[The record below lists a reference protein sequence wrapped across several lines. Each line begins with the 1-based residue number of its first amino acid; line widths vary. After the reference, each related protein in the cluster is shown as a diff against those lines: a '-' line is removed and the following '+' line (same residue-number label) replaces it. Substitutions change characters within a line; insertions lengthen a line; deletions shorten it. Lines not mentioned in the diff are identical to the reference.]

1 MEAASV
7 KEVYEHIKK
16 LLDDPKAFG
25 NLLDKAYITVQKAKE
40 GAFDLAELEKELN
53 EIASKSGSKKTLS
66 REAVEKMFNDL
77 NNDKVKSA
85 SKDELAKLMRESLE
99 EKKAKIE
106 AGMKK

>member
-1 MEAASV
+1 MDPESV

-16 LLDDPKAFG
+16 LLDDPKSFADMV
-25 NLLDKAYITVQKAKE
+25 DKAYATVQKAKA
-40 GAFDLAELEKELN
+40 GTFDVTELEKELN
-53 EIASKSGSKKTLS
+53 AIAAKSGSKKALS